1 MKKTTGF
8 EGGNIVP
15 ITVKGFGRS
24 WPTMPNEQ
32 RQRDVRIYP
41 TLNVGQHDNMMKN
54 YLEGVYRQRREAARA
69 RIREGIAKRRERL
82 ANLTKG
88 K

>member
-54 YLEGVYRQRREAARA
+54 YLEGVYHQRREAAREECVRVLPNA
-69 RIREGIAKRRERL
+69 EKGW
-82 ANLTKG
+82 LT
-88 K
+88 

>member
-32 RQRDVRIYP
+32 RQRDVRIYT

-54 YLEGVYRQRREAARA
+54 YLEGVYRQRREAARE
-69 RIREGIAKRRERL
+69 RVRQGIAKRRERL